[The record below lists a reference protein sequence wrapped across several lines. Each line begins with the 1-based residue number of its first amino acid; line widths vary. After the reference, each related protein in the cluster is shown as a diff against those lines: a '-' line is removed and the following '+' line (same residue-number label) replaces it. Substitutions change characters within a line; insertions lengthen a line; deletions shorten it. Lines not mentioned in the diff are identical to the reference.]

1 MIESTSLPSA
11 LQLRPSLSRR
21 SMLKAVPAAALATGG
36 FAGGFAHAVDARAD
50 DLRRSGKAMILLWMA
65 GGPPQTET
73 FDPKPKLSEFGSI
86 TTATAGI
93 EVCELWPNIAKQMA
107 DLCLV
112 RSVRNKEGEHQRA
125 SYQAHTG
132 YLPSGSV
139 RHPYLG
145 SSVGERLSKTGPPT
159 DLPLVATIA
168 QSARE
173 LPGAG
178 YVGVDFE
185 PFVISK
191 AGEPPRNL
199 ATNVTKDR
207 YRRRLSLVDQLDE
220 QFARGVTESLAE
232 NHRQLYRQT
241 AALVT
246 SPQTEAFRLDD
257 EPDAVRRL
265 YGETDF
271 GRGCLLARRLVQRG
285 VRFVEVVSPG
295 WDLHDDLGGVLP
307 EKAAAVDVAMTA
319 LIGDLGVRG
328 MLDDTLVVWM
338 GEFGRT
344 PSVNARGGRDHFPQA
359 FSVAMAGGGVR
370 GGQVI
375 GRTTDNGA
383 AIADRPVTVGDLH
396 ATFCRSLGIDPGHE
410 YVSPLGRPMRIVDQ
424 GSPVDEVF
432 TG

>member
-1 MIESTSLPSA
+1 MFDSSLLPSA
-11 LQLRPSLSRR
+11 MQLRPSLSRR
-21 SMLKAVPAAALATGG
+21 SLLKAVPAAALA
-36 FAGGFAHAVDARAD
+36 AGGFAQAVDVRAD
-50 DLRRSGKAMILLWMA
+50 ELRRSGKAMILLWMA
-65 GGPPQTET
+65 GGPPQIET
-73 FDPKPKLSEFGSI
+73 FDPKPSLSEFGSI
-86 TTATAGI
+86 ATATPGI
-93 EVCELWPNIAKQMA
+93 DVCELWPNVARQM
-107 DLCLV
+107 DDICLI

-132 YLPSGSV
+132 YVPSGSV

-145 SSVGERLSKTGPPT
+145 SSLGERLSRTGPKT
-159 DLPLVATIA
+159 DLPPVATIA

-185 PFVISK
+185 PFVINK
-191 AGEPPRNL
+191 AGEPPRHL
-199 ATNVTKDR
+199 ATNVDKAR
-207 YRRRLSLVDQLDE
+207 YRRRLALVDQLDQ
-220 QFARGVTESLAE
+220 QFATGPTQSLAE
-232 NHRQLYRQT
+232 THRQLYRQT
-241 AALVT
+241 ATLVT
-246 SPQTEAFRLDD
+246 SEATEAFRLDR
-257 EPDAVRRL
+257 EPTAVREL
-265 YGETDF
+265 YGDTDF

-295 WDLHDDLGGVLP
+295 WDLHDDLGGIMP
-307 EKAAAVDVAMTA
+307 EKSAAVDTAMTA

-344 PSVNARGGRDHFPQA
+344 PTINARGGRDHFPQA

-375 GRTTDNGA
+375 GRTTPNGVS
-383 AIADRPVTVGDLH
+383 IADRPVSVGDLH
-396 ATFCRSLGIDPGHE
+396 ATFCRSLGIDQGHE
-410 YVSPLGRPMRIVDQ
+410 YVSPLGRPMRIVDE
-424 GSPVDEVF
+424 GAPIDEVF